1 MTEEPTW
8 RVLDAYLSD
17 SATPAELETVRQ
29 WLAAAPGRREAL
41 EALRTTPANE
51 ARDWDVD
58 AAWSKVASR
67 LQHEPAPAL
76 RSRTFARPPKYAQ
89 AWRIAAILLVTAG
102 VGVAGRAWM
111 RSRDGAASA
120 ARTTADVSTGVGQRL
135 GVHLPDGSTVT
146 LNAGSHL
153 QYATGADG
161 TRTVTLDGEGYFDV
175 RHDARHPFRV
185 HAHGTVAEDVG
196 TRFVV
201 RAYPEQ
207 PDVRVAV
214 EEGAVRVNRADA
226 TTEPGLVTAG
236 MLGIIPASGAPTVTP
251 LSTQDHYF
259 AWTDGQLSLDGQPF
273 RDVIPMLGRWY
284 GVSIRTPDS
293 ALGERRVFGTFRHES
308 VADAMA
314 TLALALDAT
323 YSQSGSTITFT
334 PRIK

>member
-8 RVLDAYLSD
+8 RVLDAYLSG
-17 SATPAELETVRQ
+17 SATPAELEIVRQ
-29 WLAAAPGRREAL
+29 WLAAAPGRREAI

-58 AAWSKVASR
+58 AAWSRVAASVQQQPVPSLR
-67 LQHEPAPAL
+67 TRTLARAP
-76 RSRTFARPPKYAQ
+76 RYAG

-102 VGVAGRAWM
+102 VGVAGREWM
-111 RSRDGAASA
+111 RSRDGSTTA
-120 ARTTADVSTGVGQRL
+120 ARTTADVATGVGQRL
-135 GVHLPDGSTVT
+135 SVHLPDGSTVR
-146 LNAGSHL
+146 LNAGSRL
-153 QYATGADG
+153 QYATGDDG
-161 TRTVTLDGEGYFDV
+161 ARTVTLDGEGYFDV

-185 HAHGTVAEDVG
+185 RAHGSVAEDVG

-207 PDVRVAV
+207 RDVRVAV
-214 EEGAVRVNRADA
+214 EEGAVRVNRVDG

-236 MLGIIPASGAPTVTP
+236 MLGTIPASGAPTVTP
-251 LSTQDHYF
+251 LSKQDRYF
-259 AWTDGQLSLDGQPF
+259 AWTDGELSLDGQPF

-323 YSQSGSTITFT
+323 YSQAGSTITFAART
-334 PRIK
+334 K